1 MRRFVKV
8 SLFILLVAG
17 LAWASD
23 PWKDKPYT
31 QWSMKDVE
39 KVMNDSPWSRMI
51 HVATGLSMQNRMG
64 TPAGA
69 GSQPNGAPNM
79 GQMAGGPPTHENT
92 NGMPSGMQRMA
103 AFEARWVS
111 SVTMRQA
118 LARAAILD
126 GKMSQ
131 ANAERYLA
139 KPPANYQIA
148 IFGPDMSVFQAATET
163 SLTNAS
169 YLKAKKEKKKVAP
182 VGVKFTKSGDG
193 KVEAITFEFPKTVN
207 GQPVIG
213 PKEKGVDLVC
223 KVKDLTLKFHFDP
236 RKMKNKQGRDL

>member
-1 MRRFVKV
+1 MRRYIKV

-31 QWSMKDVE
+31 QWSMKEVD

-51 HVATGLSMQNRMG
+51 HVATGFNMQGRMG
-64 TPAGA
+64 APSGA
-69 GSQPNGAPNM
+69 GSQSTGAPSM
-79 GQMAGGPPTHENT
+79 GQMSGGPPTQNS
-92 NGMPSGMQRMA
+92 NGMPSGMERTV

-111 SVTMRQA
+111 SLTMRQA
-118 LARAAILD
+118 LARAEILD

-131 ANAERYLA
+131 ADAERYLA

-148 IFGPDMSVFQAATET
+148 VFGPNMSAFQGATEK
-163 SLTNAS
+163 SLTNES
-169 YLKAKKEKKKVAP
+169 YLKAKKVKQKVAP
-182 VGVKFTKSGDG
+182 VGVKLTKSSAGN
-193 KVEAITFEFPKTVN
+193 VQAITFEFPKTVN
-207 GQPVIG
+207 GEPVIV

-223 KVKDLTLKFHFDP
+223 KLKGLTLKFHFDP
-236 RKMKNKQGRDL
+236 RKMKSKQGRDL